1 MKGSSISQIV
11 DTQIAVSIDEG
22 MLNVLTQLSV
32 QASVSHQKV
41 TVVTV
46 IFLTIVEINDAVSS
60 VISNMI

>member
-11 DTQIAVSIDEG
+11 DTQIAVSIDED
-22 MLNVLTQLSV
+22 MLNVPTQLSV

-41 TVVTV
+41 TVATV